1 MSKIACIVAYPST
14 NKEGGATKFDMDYY
28 LATHMTMIDKYWGPH
43 GMKSWDVKTFPKDKS
58 LDVRVACFLKK
69 CLVLT
74 RSQGSTPP
82 YIVVTTI
89 YWDSLD
95 DVKNALGAPESK
107 ETGADVA
114 NFTDVYPVIWMA
126 DVAGQNKL

>member
-58 LDVRVACFLKK
+58 LD
-69 CLVLT
+69 
-74 RSQGSTPP
+74 GSTPP